1 MHTKGEL
8 PVQGALPKQQHP
20 REGQVF
26 SWLAGYCAVRGLSYG
41 ITGNKHVSPKG
52 FAGVSGNAIKQPEII
67 LLSGDSS
74 LFTDN
79 RSSLQQEEQDKKL
92 D

>member
-26 SWLAGYCAVRGLSYG
+26 SWLVGYYAVRGLSYG

-52 FAGVSGNAIKQPEII
+52 FAGFLAMQLNNLKPFFPVVKGVFSQITEQAFNKRSKIK
-67 LLSGDSS
+67 S
-74 LFTDN
+74 
-79 RSSLQQEEQDKKL
+79 
-92 D
+92 

>member
-26 SWLAGYCAVRGLSYG
+26 SWLAGYCAVRR
-41 ITGNKHVSPKG
+41 V
-52 FAGVSGNAIKQPEII
+52 II
-67 LLSGDSS
+67 W
-74 LFTDN
+74 N
-79 RSSLQQEEQDKKL
+79 YRE
-92 D
+92 